1 MGRGF
6 DSRRE
11 RQFCMQK
18 ILATSLKLNGKAV
31 LIQGKSGVG
40 KSFLALRLIMNHKA
54 QLISDDVTYLNP
66 KGKQLYAETIP
77 ELAGKIEVRGVGIL
91 ETPYTTHIPVV
102 CAIQLTKTKV
112 ERMPNKKTVTMEG
125 IKIPLFTFNPDF
137 AYNDLQVLAAVRSLQ
152 QKGKKC

>member
-11 RQFCMQK
+11 RQLWMQK
-18 ILATSLKLNGKAV
+18 ILATSIKLNGKAI
-31 LIQGKSGVG
+31 LIQGKSGSG

-66 KGKQLYAETIP
+66 KGKFLYAETIP

-91 ETPYTTHIPVV
+91 NLSYTTHIPVACV
-102 CAIQLTKTKV
+102 IQLSQTRI
-112 ERMPNKKTVTMEG
+112 ERMPQHKFVTLEG

-137 AYNDLQVLAAVRSLQ
+137 AYNDLQALTAVRFLQ
-152 QKGKKC
+152 QKDKKC